1 MAFLGLA
8 NFTET
13 REIVEDNSLA
23 QGPALILICTLDS
36 INLKFHFCI
45 AECQGFLF
53 ISYVLSSLF
62 HIQITAISAD
72 HIFRPFCL

>member
-13 REIVEDNSLA
+13 REIVKDNSLA

-36 INLKFHFCI
+36 INLKFHILHCI
-45 AECQGFLF
+45 MSGFFVHILRII
-53 ISYVLSSLF
+53 ISLSYPNYSHL
-62 HIQITAISAD
+62 S
-72 HIFRPFCL
+72 